1 MYEDDSAKNYNDV
14 SQSGRSHQ
22 NRERGGLIPVTA
34 TILKEAEVTK
44 EETVEYQ
51 GVPISDIT
59 AIGYVID
66 YKELEAKVKVTLYDF
81 TGSIE
86 INFFQKQDN
95 QDSAGITRF
104 HYDGSRTPVQI
115 FGTVKVFKN
124 EKNIQG
130 AKIIPVPCSNV
141 LYHRAD
147 VIHAWL
153 YLTGKLTELK
163 NNQRDN
169 IVEEAKMI
177 SMGKTDNNMQRNTPT
192 KNQETKDMKIAINLL
207 ENYRKKNNKN
217 IIEYNQ
223 MNNLLKNFGNKIK
236 DVINSLINDNKL
248 IDTDNGYEIMI

>member
-192 KNQETKDMKIAINLL
+192 KNQENKDMKIAINLL

-236 DVINSLINDNKL
+236 DVINSLINDNQL

>member
-1 MYEDDSAKNYNDV
+1 M
-14 SQSGRSHQ
+14 
-22 NRERGGLIPVTA
+22 
-34 TILKEAEVTK
+34 
-44 EETVEYQ
+44 
-51 GVPISDIT
+51 
-59 AIGYVID
+59 
-66 YKELEAKVKVTLYDF
+66 TLYDF

-192 KNQETKDMKIAINLL
+192 KNQENKDMKIAINLL